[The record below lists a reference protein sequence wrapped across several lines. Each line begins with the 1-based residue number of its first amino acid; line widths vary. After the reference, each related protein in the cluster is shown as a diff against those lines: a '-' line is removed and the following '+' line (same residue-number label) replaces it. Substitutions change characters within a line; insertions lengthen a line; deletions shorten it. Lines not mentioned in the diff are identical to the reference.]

1 MACETFVL
9 LHVIP
14 SRVMLALGK
23 RYIAIENILIWVQH
37 LSKFIFWDAWT
48 YMSLHEHNSILWVC
62 LIDKKPQILLSL
74 FYYNEGPANAFRETN
89 SPKLVQDEVCHRQ
102 PLPLL
107 IQALFFLKQWLFLL
121 TTHLFR
127 VELGQRKVSR
137 SVSQVQ
143 SNICEKNYL
152 ISTYFIAIKSIVC
165 ENWNT
170 NAFLTFGNAHR
181 IFSLIL

>member
-1 MACETFVL
+1 MACEAFVL
-9 LHVIP
+9 LIP
-14 SRVMLALGK
+14 SRAMLALGK

-37 LSKFIFWDAWT
+37 LSKFIFRDAWT
-48 YMSLHEHNSILWVC
+48 YMSLHEYNSILWVF

-74 FYYNEGPANAFRETN
+74 FNCNEGPANAFRETN
-89 SPKLVQDEVCHRQ
+89 SPKLAQDEVCHRQ

-107 IQALFFLKQWLFLL
+107 IQALFFLKQWLLSL

-143 SNICEKNYL
+143 SNICEKNYM
-152 ISTYFIAIKSIVC
+152 ISTCCIAIKSIVC
-165 ENWNT
+165 ENWNK
-170 NAFLTFGNAHR
+170 NAFLTLGNAHR
-181 IFSLIL
+181 VFSLIL